1 MSLGFKLWNINSRIE
16 ECIDNETGEILEE
29 ELLNELEQ
37 DKENLIEDTALVYKN
52 LNAELEALTNEIKN
66 MQERKKS
73 VENKI
78 DTIKRILKE
87 SLKGQKIKTARV
99 SISYRKTQAVQIT
112 NLDKIPQEYIKI
124 KKEADKTAIKKALKA
139 GSVEGAE
146 ITNNTSIII
155 R

>member
-99 SISYRKTQAVQIT
+99 QITYRKTQAVNIL
-112 NLDKIPQEYIKI
+112 NLDKIPSEFIKI

-139 GSVEGAE
+139 GEVEGAE
-146 ITNNTSIII
+146 VIQNTSIII
-155 R
+155 K

>member
-1 MSLGFKLWNINSRIE
+1 MLGFRLWQINSRIE
-16 ECIDNETGEILEE
+16 ECIDDETGEILEE

-37 DKENLIEDTALVYKN
+37 DKENLIEDTALAYKN

-87 SLKGQKIKTARV
+87 SLKGQKIKTAKI

-112 NLDKIPQEYIKI
+112 NLDKIPEQYIKI
-124 KKEADKTAIKKALKA
+124 KKEADKTAIKKALKT
-139 GSVEGAE
+139 GEVEGAE